1 VTTTRHAYQSEA
13 DLPRLLD
20 LINEMPLMCR
30 HVIDLPWR
38 LSSPAIHAGGDAA
51 FWVDASGRVVGLAAW
66 QYYWAALDFFI
77 RPELS
82 GPDRQAVEDALF
94 AWAEQRFRERDAE
107 RGRPLPYA
115 VEYRDDD
122 LERRRLV
129 EAHGF
134 TLDDDAN
141 GYIQFEYALRDL
153 APVPALPTGFTLRPL
168 DGAREA
174 AAYAELHRAAFKS
187 DSMTTAWRERIVRT
201 PQYRPDLDLVIAAP
215 DGALAAFCVGWYAPT
230 RRVGQV
236 EPMGVHPSYTRLG
249 LARTLLLELLRR
261 FRALGAEMATVETNL
276 GRSPARATYQAV
288 GFREAHTVRRLEK
301 WADTTSAEHV
311 G

>member
-1 VTTTRHAYQSEA
+1 MTITRHPYRSEA

-20 LINEMPLMCR
+20 LINAMPLACR

-51 FWVDASGRVVGLAAW
+51 FWQDESGRIVGLAAW
-66 QYYWAALDFFI
+66 QYYWATLDFFI

-82 GPDRQAVEDALF
+82 GSDRQAVEDALF

-115 VEYRDDD
+115 VEYRDGD
-122 LERRRLV
+122 LERRQFV
-129 EAHGF
+129 KAHGF
-134 TLDDDAN
+134 TLSDDEH
-141 GYIQFEYALRDL
+141 GYIQFEHTLDGL
-153 APVPALPTGFTLRPL
+153 APVPALPAGFTLRPL
-168 DGAREA
+168 GGVQEA
-174 AAYAELHRAAFKS
+174 AAYAELHRAAFQS
-187 DSMTTAWRERIVRT
+187 DSMTTEWRERVIRT
-201 PQYRPDLDLVIAAP
+201 PQHRPDLDLVIAAP

-230 RRVGQV
+230 RRIGQV
-236 EPMGVHPSYTRLG
+236 EPMGVHPDYTRLG

-261 FRALGAEMATVETNL
+261 FRALGAKMATVETYL
-276 GRSPARATYQAV
+276 ERSPARATYQAV

-301 WADTTSAEHV
+301 WANSTAD
-311 G
+311 